1 MNRDPARPRF
11 LVIQLMRWSG
21 VAFVMIGLAILNGV
35 IGLPDIAG
43 YAILAVGL
51 ADALVV
57 PTILSRAWKT
67 PPS

>member
-11 LVIQLMRWSG
+11 FIIQLTRWSG
-21 VAFVMIGLAILNGV
+21 VALVMLGLAIVNGL

-51 ADALVV
+51 AETLVV